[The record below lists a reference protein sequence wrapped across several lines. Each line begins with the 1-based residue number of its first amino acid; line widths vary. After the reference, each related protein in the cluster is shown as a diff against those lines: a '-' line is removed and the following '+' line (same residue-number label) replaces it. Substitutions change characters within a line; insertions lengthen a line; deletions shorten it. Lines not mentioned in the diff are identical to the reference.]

1 MEGAVNRWT
10 LGLLI
15 AAATVLAANMV
26 LVKLALDNAPQI
38 EPSYQ
43 ETQR

>member
-1 MEGAVNRWT
+1 M
-10 LGLLI
+10 
-15 AAATVLAANMV
+15 AAGIVLAANLL